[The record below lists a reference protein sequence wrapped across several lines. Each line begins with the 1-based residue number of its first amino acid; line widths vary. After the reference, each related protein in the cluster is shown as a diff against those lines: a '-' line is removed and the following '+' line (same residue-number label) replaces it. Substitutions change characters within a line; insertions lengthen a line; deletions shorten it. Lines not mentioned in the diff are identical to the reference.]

1 MTDPIAA
8 LLNRTADQF
17 AAGVTAPLAAV
28 QPRPQRSTVR
38 RVLLPAAAAAA
49 VVGVAAAAVAIAPG
63 RSGRTIVYAATGP
76 ELGTVQAPR
85 NQGGAGIFDTAAA
98 GGTPTEVDLL
108 ARVEPN
114 QAAEL
119 ALVGARTGGQVC
131 VGFGLLP
138 PAVNQGFDRLCTDG
152 DPAPYGDQPLV
163 AAGTG
168 PATEEINGIDL
179 PAAAYGSA
187 PPGTRTVEL
196 ARDGKVLR
204 VKARDAGPHYKHRA
218 YWAAAW
224 DLGGGPTTI
233 RALNAD
239 GEEVARSRR

>member
-1 MTDPIAA
+1 MTDPITA
-8 LLNRTADQF
+8 LLNRTADQL
-17 AAGVTAPLAAV
+17 AAGVTAPPAAV
-28 QPRPQRSTVR
+28 QPRPHRSTVR

-49 VVGVAAAAVAIAPG
+49 VVAVAVGAVAVAPSRPAG
-63 RSGRTIVYAATGP
+63 TTVYSAAGP
-76 ELGTVQAPR
+76 ELGTVAAPR
-85 NQGGAGIFDTAAA
+85 NQGGAEIFDSAAA
-98 GGTPTEVDLL
+98 GGTPTELDLL
-108 ARVEPN
+108 ARVDQD

-119 ALVGARTGGQVC
+119 ALVGARTAGQVC

-152 DPAPYGDQPLV
+152 DPPPWGEQSLV
-163 AAGTG
+163 AVGTG

-187 PPGTRTVEL
+187 PPGARTIEL
-196 ARDGKVLR
+196 ARDGEVIR
-204 VKARDAGPHYKHRA
+204 VDARDAGPDYKHRA

-239 GEEVARSRR
+239 GEEVARTRR